1 MISKFDRTIPA
12 NAVKYFRSCIATGD
26 LAGALSCF
34 GNDAVYIDRDG
45 QEVTGL
51 DNIEKAMEHLCNWKP
66 EITGSNYRV
75 TIVGD
80 LAIWMDKWSMKAT
93 MPDGN
98 PIEMNGATSCLMK
111 KNEEGIW
118 VWLVDNP
125 FAAAIFENQGQN

>member
-1 MISKFDRTIPA
+1 
-12 NAVKYFRSCIATGD
+12 
-26 LAGALSCF
+26 
-34 GNDAVYIDRDG
+34 
-45 QEVTGL
+45 
-51 DNIEKAMEHLCNWKP
+51 
-66 EITGSNYRV
+66 
-75 TIVGD
+75 
-80 LAIWMDKWSMKAT
+80 MDKWSMKAT